1 MYRGPLL
8 PGSQTPGIVEWRDH
22 LEVAVRTAVLSDEDP
37 DNALRYGERAPDDI
51 EIHEH
56 ALRLLPPNDG
66 RRAVAAARLHTA
78 LRS

>member
-1 MYRGPLL
+1 M
-8 PGSQTPGIVEWRDH
+8 
-22 LEVAVRTAVLSDEDP
+22 RTAVLSDEDP

>member
-1 MYRGPLL
+1 MGRYHLVVGGP
-8 PGSQTPGIVEWRDH
+8 P
-22 LEVAVRTAVLSDEDP
+22 AVLSDEDP